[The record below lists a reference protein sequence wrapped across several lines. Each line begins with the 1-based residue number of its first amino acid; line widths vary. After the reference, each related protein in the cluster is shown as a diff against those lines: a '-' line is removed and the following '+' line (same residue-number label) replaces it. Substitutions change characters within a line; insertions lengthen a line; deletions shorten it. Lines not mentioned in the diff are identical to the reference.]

1 LKEIEM
7 RPKHIFMIIAL
18 ATVVAAGPALA
29 APGDTLKSFAAPY
42 MCPQG
47 LAFDGTHLWN
57 IDRKSDMI
65 YRINIAD
72 GAVSDS
78 IPAPAYIPRGL
89 TWDGDRLWTVDAG
102 EELIFA
108 VNPKN
113 NIVEV
118 TLGCPVSSP
127 YGLAWDGK
135 YLWIADDSDDKIHQI
150 SPEDGTTIKSIPA
163 PSSHPGALAFDGRY
177 LWVSDRYKDMIYMIT
192 PEKGDVIV
200 SFKAPGPH
208 SCGLTYDGSHLWNV
222 DYQTDRIY
230 KLVIDDGTLFSR
242 LEEKHQQIEFIHQV
256 RNFGPGMLPT
266 LDIYLAVPIGLDNQD
281 LVGEVSFSPEPAGYL
296 TDTWGQK
303 VAHFQFNDVAATQFV
318 DVSMQAEAKLYDTRY
333 YIFPEKVGPLT
344 DVPRE
349 IRDKYLKDDAKFSM
363 SDPVIQKGVREAVGD
378 ETNPYWIGRNIYE
391 YVMKNVEYELAGGWD
406 IAPTVL
412 GRGSGSCSEFTFV
425 FIAMCRAAGLPARYV
440 GSLAIRGDD
449 ASWDDVFHRW
459 AEIYFPNYGW
469 IPADPSR
476 GDSKWPSERAD
487 SFGHVSNRLLITTA
501 GGGGSEY
508 LEWGYNNN
516 ERWTSTGRAKVVV
529 ENFAEWSPVTAVET
543 VTGK

>member
-1 LKEIEM
+1 MHRAK
-7 RPKHIFMIIAL
+7 IFMIITL
-18 ATVVAAGPALA
+18 AAVILAGPALA
-29 APGDTLKSFAAPY
+29 APGDTLESFATPY

-65 YRINIAD
+65 YRINITD
-72 GAVSDS
+72 GTVSDS
-78 IPAPAYIPRGL
+78 IPSPAYIPRGL
-89 TWDGDRLWTVDAG
+89 TWDGKRLWTVDAG

-108 VNPKN
+108 VNPDN
-113 NIVEV
+113 DVVEV
-118 TLGCPVSSP
+118 TLGCPVSRP

-135 YLWIADDSDDKIHQI
+135 YLWIADDGDDKIHQI
-150 SPEDGTTIKSIPA
+150 SPQDGTTIKSLPA
-163 PSSHPGALAFDGRY
+163 PSSHPGALTFDGKY

-192 PEKGDVIV
+192 PEKGDVII
-200 SFKAPGPH
+200 SFKTPGPH
-208 SCGLTYDGSHLWNV
+208 SCGLTYDGSHLWNA
-222 DYQTDRIY
+222 DYQTDRIC

-242 LEEKHQQIEFIHQV
+242 LEEKHQQVEFIHQI
-256 RNFGPGMLPT
+256 RNFGPGMLPS
-266 LDIYLAVPIGLDNQD
+266 LDIYLAVPVGRDNQD
-281 LVGEVSFSPEPAGYL
+281 LIGKVDFSPKPAAYL
-296 TDTWGQK
+296 SDMWGQE
-303 VAHFQFNDVAATQFV
+303 VAHFRFHDVATTQFV
-318 DVSMQAEAKLYDTRY
+318 DVSMQVEARLYDTRY
-333 YIFPEKVGPLT
+333 YIFPEKVGSLT
-344 DVPRE
+344 DIPRE

-363 SDPVIQKGVREAVGD
+363 NDPVIQKGVTEAVGE

-391 YVMKNVEYELAGGWD
+391 YVMKHVEYELAGGWD

-440 GSLAIRGDD
+440 GSIAIRGDD

-508 LEWGYNNN
+508 LEWGYNDN
-516 ERWTSTGRAKVVV
+516 ERWTSTGRAKVVT
-529 ENFAEWSPVTAVET
+529 ENFAEWSPATTTET
-543 VTGK
+543 VAGK